1 MKLSVVALVSEQ
13 INASEDQDSL
23 CLNFTN
29 KCLVNSGVDNADTKT
44 GVTKRAKINNEFT

>member
-1 MKLSVVALVSEQ
+1 MQAK
-13 INASEDQDSL
+13 INIH